1 MKYSFSSI
9 SYMNYIGIG
18 FSNKGKPVY
27 WWTLPNNQGYVGLT
41 ARKEFVEYREDNP
54 TNDFD
59 FIAANELDPIC

>member
-1 MKYSFSSI
+1 MKYSFQSL
-9 SYMNYIGIG
+9 SYMKYIGIS

-27 WWTLPNNQGYVGLT
+27 WWTLPNQQGYVGLT

-59 FIAANELDPIC
+59 FIAANELDPIF